1 MNRLIALIII
11 GVSLAGCKPS
21 EKKAVELSEKEITI
35 NLKDPD
41 SAKFR
46 FVRLAKLEDAIDK
59 TTNSIVCGQINSKNG
74 FGAYTGFNRFIVALN
89 MTPKGYFSN
98 SVTYKVV
105 LSKIFESDS
114 ESEYFDYT
122 KLCGEDK

>member
-21 EKKAVELSEKEITI
+21 EKKVLELSEKEITI

-46 FVRLAKLEDAIDK
+46 FVRLAKLEGAIDK

-74 FGAYTGFNRFIVALN
+74 FGAYTGFKRFIVALN
-89 MTPKGYFSN
+89 ITTKGYFSN
-98 SVTYKVV
+98 SVTYRVA
-105 LSKIFESDS
+105 LSKIFESDLD
-114 ESEYFDYT
+114 SEYFDYT
-122 KLCGEDK
+122 KLCGEDR

>member
-1 MNRLIALIII
+1 VNKLIALIII

-21 EKKAVELSEKEITI
+21 EKKALELSEKEITI

-46 FVRLAKLEDAIDK
+46 FVRLAKLEDAKDNSM
-59 TTNSIVCGQINSKNG
+59 NSIVCGQINSKNG
-74 FGAYTGFNRFIVALN
+74 FGAYTGFTRFIVALT
-89 MTPKGYFSN
+89 MTPKGFFSD
-98 SVTYKVV
+98 SVTYNVA
-105 LSKIFESDS
+105 LSKIFDSDS

>member
-1 MNRLIALIII
+1 MKKIIALIII

-21 EKKAVELSEKEITI
+21 EKKALELSEKEITI

-46 FVRLAKLEDAIDK
+46 FVRLAKLEDAKDK
-59 TTNSIVCGQINSKNG
+59 STNSIVCGQINSKNG
-74 FGAYTGFNRFIVALN
+74 FGAYTGFTRFIVALN
-89 MTPKGYFSN
+89 MTPKGYFSS
-98 SVTYKVV
+98 SVTYKVA
-105 LSKIFESDS
+105 LSKIFESET